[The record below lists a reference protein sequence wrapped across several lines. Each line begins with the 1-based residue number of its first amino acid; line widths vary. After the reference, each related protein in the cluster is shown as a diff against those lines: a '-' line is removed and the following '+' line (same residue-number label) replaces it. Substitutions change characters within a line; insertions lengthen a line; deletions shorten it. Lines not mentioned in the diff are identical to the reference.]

1 MFLTLIFTTA
11 ETSVTGIQTQ
21 FLMGRACPTG
31 RISMWSCVSL
41 LCVFYAFFMVLMT
54 SLLPEMVQTT
64 NNWSVAVAESA
75 GGESALVL

>member
-1 MFLTLIFTTA
+1 
-11 ETSVTGIQTQ
+11 
-21 FLMGRACPTG
+21 
-31 RISMWSCVSL
+31 
-41 LCVFYAFFMVLMT
+41 MVLMT